1 MFTSLL
7 IIPGLYFLVKGAD
20 LFVDGASS
28 IAKKFKIS
36 PLVIGLTIVA
46 FGTSLP
52 ELIVST
58 TSAFSGSTDIALGNV
73 IGSNIGNILL
83 ILGISATISKISVKS
98 STVWKEI
105 PFSLLASIMVLLF
118 AVQQFFDQNA
128 LFKLVEYINSYLYL
142 DQNTKIGEIGITYG
156 LILLFLFVIFIYY
169 NFGIAKNTDSSEE
182 DLEIKNL
189 STKKSVVYVLGG
201 LAILVIAGKVT
212 VDGAVSTA
220 KLFNVSEALIGLT
233 IVAIGTSLPELVTSV
248 VAATKKQS
256 DIAIGNVIGSNIF
269 NIFFILGITATLRP
283 IPIFASSLI
292 DIIVLVIA
300 TVYTFVSLF
309 ILEKHKIGRIEGI
322 SLIVLYIL
330 YVGFLISKG

>member
-1 MFTSLL
+1 MLTSLL

-58 TSAFSGSTDIALGNV
+58 TSAFSGNTDIALGNV

-118 AVQQFFDQNA
+118 AVQQFLDQSA
-128 LFKLVEYINSYLYL
+128 ILKLLENVNNYLYL
-142 DQNTKIGEIGITYG
+142 NQNTKIGEIGITYG

-169 NFGIAKNTDSSEE
+169 NFGIAKNTDSSE
-182 DLEIKNL
+182 DDVEIKNL
-189 STKKSVVYVLGG
+189 STKKSVFYVLGG
-201 LAILVIAGKVT
+201 LAILVVAGNIT
-212 VDGAVSTA
+212 VDGAVNIA

-292 DIIVLVIA
+292 YIIVLVIA